1 MSKPTT
7 KTAKKV
13 RQPSSAA
20 KFIDAAQLCD
30 RYGGVS
36 FMWIERRL
44 QSDPEFPRPR
54 KFGRLR
60 YFDLAELESWERKT
74 AAKSHAAA

>member
-1 MSKPTT
+1 MPVKRNPRQPPS
-7 KTAKKV
+7 TAKYM
-13 RQPSSAA
+13 
-20 KFIDAAQLCD
+20 DAAQLCE

-44 QSDPEFPRPR
+44 ETDPDFPRPL

-60 YFDLAELESWERKT
+60 YFDIAQLEQWERKT
-74 AAKSHAAA
+74 AAASAA

>member
-1 MSKPTT
+1 VPTKP
-7 KTAKKV
+7 AKKV

-20 KFIDAAQLCD
+20 KYIDAAQLCE

-44 QSDPEFPRPR
+44 ESDPDFPRPT

-60 YFDLAELESWERKT
+60 YFDLAELERWERR
-74 AAKSHAAA
+74 AAVKSHAA